1 MKDDS
6 ISKALVLKIISDTEE
21 FLEQIAMSERVE
33 GQLFALRELKEAVER
48 IQPRTGRWLRP
59 RPVPQVWSLFM
70 ADCSVCGKITYM
82 GNYCMECGAKMERE
96 DE

>member
-1 MKDDS
+1 MRLIDKDE
-6 ISKALVLKIISDTEE
+6 LLKNTNTGMTTIELMQAIID
-21 FLEQIAMSERVE
+21 APV
-33 GQLFALRELKEAVER
+33 VER
-48 IQPRTGRWLRP
+48 HGRWLRP

-82 GNYCMECGAKMERE
+82 GDYCMECGAKMERD